1 MFESFKM
8 SQARNDFSLTVS
20 DRDWK
25 EEWITIFSAQTSK
38 VRVNLIKCELVMG
51 VRQLRSGIIQDAL
64 FHLLT
69 KDGKTIDS
77 IRIKPSK
84 SKDKG
89 AEYVFVDGTMTNH
102 EYDLDY
108 DSKES
113 ILHEVTFKFK
123 RVNLY
128 SSGAS
133 EPIVYYPD
141 GKKEKNVLME

>member
-25 EEWITIFSAQTSK
+25 EEWMTIFAAQTSK

-51 VRQLRSGIIQDAL
+51 VRQLRSGVVQDAL

-69 KDGKTIDS
+69 KDGKNIDS

-84 SKDKG
+84 SKAHG
-89 AEYVFVDGTMTNH
+89 AEYVFVNGIMTNH

-108 DSKES
+108 DSKEP
-113 ILHEVTFKFK
+113 ILHEVTFEFE

-128 SSGAS
+128 SNGSS
-133 EPIVYYPD
+133 EPVVYYPN
-141 GKKEKNVLME
+141 GEKEKNVLMG